1 MNALTNAPSPLTE
14 ETIVPRRAIVDFHT
28 HHIPARFEVT
38 AGRTAPVNQ
47 RGRWE
52 VLARNLADEE
62 LLLRDI
68 RAGEIEARV
77 VNIPAQLIADPDGRV
92 PHATIMA
99 MNDEL
104 AALVARH
111 PGRIHGLASVDAYDG
126 DRSAREAE
134 RAIRELGL
142 RGIFVDCAR
151 GELMLDAPQA
161 RPTLEVAASL
171 GVPVFVHPV
180 APQPLTRQMA
190 PYGVIGTLFA
200 RGTANSS
207 SLIALL
213 EGGVFAHLPGLR
225 VVVTA
230 LAFGGLAMAASLSSQ
245 SALGAGTIDLM
256 RKHVFVDTM
265 WPHAALLRASVDLL
279 CAENVIAGSDWPI
292 VAAPIRGTLT
302 EAMRQ
307 AKLSDDEQ
315 NAIAAGNCGRLL
327 GLG

>member
-1 MNALTNAPSPLTE
+1 MRAPNPVTE
-14 ETIVPRRAIVDFHT
+14 EMIVPRPAIVDFHT

-38 AGRTAPVNQ
+38 AGRTAPANQ

-52 VLARNLADEE
+52 VLARKLADED
-62 LLLRDI
+62 LLLSDI
-68 RAGEIEARV
+68 RAGEIDARV

-92 PHATIMA
+92 PYATIMT

-134 RAIRELGL
+134 RAIRDLGL

-161 RPTLEVAASL
+161 RPALEVAARL
-171 GVPVFVHPV
+171 GVPVFAHPV

-200 RGTANSS
+200 RGTANSA
-207 SLIALL
+207 SLVALL
-213 EGGVFAHLPGLR
+213 EGGVFAQLPGLR

-230 LAFGGLAMAASLSSQ
+230 LAFGGLATAASLSSQ
-245 SALGAGTIDLM
+245 SALGAGMIDLM
-256 RKHVFVDTM
+256 RRHVLIDTM
-265 WPHAALLRASVDLL
+265 
-279 CAENVIAGSDWPI
+279 
-292 VAAPIRGTLT
+292 
-302 EAMRQ
+302 
-307 AKLSDDEQ
+307 
-315 NAIAAGNCGRLL
+315 
-327 GLG
+327 